1 MVVYCIKYF
10 IIVPIF
16 CYYLLQLFCV
26 QIRYVLT
33 DRSFVGLSHST
44 ADRVLGTK
52 KANKKVK
59 AALLEENTDGKD
71 LIDDIN

>member
-1 MVVYCIKYF
+1 MHN
-10 IIVPIF
+10 
-16 CYYLLQLFCV
+16 YLLQLFCV

-52 KANKKVK
+52 KVNKKEK
-59 AALLEENTDGKD
+59 AAIPEENNDGMD
-71 LIDDIN
+71 LIGDIN